1 MAAGT
6 KISEVK
12 SRSRTMPEEVEDL
25 IRARRISPRKG
36 RNIARRNWTGWVRWK
51 CDGIQPNRS

>member
-36 RNIARRNWTGWVRWK
+36 RKIVRRNWTGWVRWR
-51 CDGIQPNRS
+51 CGG